1 MPSVVKAATVAISLD
16 LRSRPGRN
24 ISYSNRI
31 INQRSG
37 VRYRSLFHG
46 HGIDLLYIFEPNI
59 YGISVISNERAG
71 IWQRLTPSYY
81 NLDISVVWIIKEHF
95 TLLAIDVRNLSKRF
109 DDFQA
114 ISDISFS
121 VEDGETFGFLGP
133 NGAGK
138 TTTIRIL
145 TGISAPTKG
154 SASIFGLDIVK
165 ETIAAKKLMGIVPE
179 TSNVYDDL
187 SAWRNLMFSAELY
200 GISKSIREK
209 RGQELLELFGLWS
222 RKDDKARGYSKG
234 MKRRLTL
241 AMGLINEPRLLFL
254 DEPTSG
260 LDVQSNLIIRE
271 VISDLNSKGV
281 TVFLTTHN
289 IEEANLV
296 CDRVAIV
303 NKGRIAAIDSP
314 EKLKG
319 TIQSVQSVEVAF
331 DNSSADIMEALKKF
345 SRVSEV
351 RKEGDKFRL
360 YTEDPSSV
368 MPQLMEYSNTHG
380 NRIVIMNTYGPSLE
394 DVFIKLTGL
403 DVNAKGVRTVE

>member
-1 MPSVVKAATVAISLD
+1 M
-16 LRSRPGRN
+16 
-24 ISYSNRI
+24 
-31 INQRSG
+31 
-37 VRYRSLFHG
+37 
-46 HGIDLLYIFEPNI
+46 
-59 YGISVISNERAG
+59 
-71 IWQRLTPSYY
+71 
-81 NLDISVVWIIKEHF
+81 
-95 TLLAIDVRNLSKRF
+95 LAIDVKHLSKRF
-109 DDFQA
+109 GDFHA
-114 ISDISFS
+114 VTDMSFS

-145 TGISAPTKG
+145 TGISPPTEG
-154 SASIFGLDIVK
+154 SASIFGHDIVK
-165 ETIAAKKLMGIVPE
+165 ETITAKRLMGIVPE

-200 GISKSIREK
+200 GISKSVRER
-209 RGQELLELFGLWS
+209 RGAGAPGDCSGSGPGGTTRPADIQRDE
-222 RKDDKARGYSKG
+222 A
-234 MKRRLTL
+234 RLTL

-260 LDVQSNLIIRE
+260 LDVQSNLIIRD
-271 VISDLNSKGV
+271 VIRDLNSRKV

-296 CDRVAIV
+296 CDRVAII

-331 DNSSADIMEALKKF
+331 DNSSADMLKAINGIGQ
-345 SRVSEV
+345 VSEV

-360 YTEDPSSV
+360 YTEDPSAV
-368 MPQLMEYSNTHG
+368 MAQLMEYSRKSG
-380 NRIVIMNTYGPSLE
+380 NRVVTMNTFGPSLE

-403 DVNAKGVRTVE
+403 DVNAKGVRTVD

>member
-1 MPSVVKAATVAISLD
+1 
-16 LRSRPGRN
+16 
-24 ISYSNRI
+24 
-31 INQRSG
+31 
-37 VRYRSLFHG
+37 
-46 HGIDLLYIFEPNI
+46 
-59 YGISVISNERAG
+59 
-71 IWQRLTPSYY
+71 
-81 NLDISVVWIIKEHF
+81 
-95 TLLAIDVRNLSKRF
+95 LAIEVKHLTKRF
-109 DDFQA
+109 GDFQA
-114 ISDISFS
+114 ISDLNFS
-121 VEDGETFGFLGP
+121 VQDGETFGFLGP

-145 TGISAPTKG
+145 TGISAPTEG

-165 ETIAAKKLMGIVPE
+165 ETITAKKKMGIVSE

-200 GISKSIREK
+200 GIAKSVRER
-209 RGQELLELFGLWS
+209 RGQELLELFGLWA

-260 LDVQSNLIIRE
+260 LDVQSNLIIRD
-271 VISDLNSKGV
+271 VIRDLNSRKV

-303 NKGRIAAIDSP
+303 NRGRIAAIDSP

-331 DNSSADIMEALKKF
+331 DRSSPSMVEALRRID
-345 SRVSEV
+345 RVSEV

-360 YTEDPSSV
+360 YTEDPATV
-368 MPQLMEYSNTHG
+368 MAQLMEYSKTDG
-380 NRIVIMNTYGPSLE
+380 NRIVTMNTFGPSLE

-403 DVNAKGVRTVE
+403 EINAKGVRTVD